1 MHLKIASPEKQI
13 FAGEV
18 EQVTL
23 PTESGEITLLP
34 GHIPLTS
41 VVGAGILR
49 CTPSQLPEDTGFVIN
64 QGQIHIGVSKG
75 LLYVDGTNLIVLTSL
90 ATTTPSESQEV
101 LEQMQTKLQAELE
114 KIKHEWSDEDL
125 EHALLSLEKV
135 TAELR
140 LSKLSHVTH

>member
-13 FAGEV
+13 YEGEV

-49 CTPSQLPEDTGFVIN
+49 CTPSQLPEDTGYVIN
-64 QGQIHIGVSKG
+64 Q
-75 LLYVDGTNLIVLTSL
+75 
-90 ATTTPSESQEV
+90 
-101 LEQMQTKLQAELE
+101 
-114 KIKHEWSDEDL
+114 
-125 EHALLSLEKV
+125 
-135 TAELR
+135 
-140 LSKLSHVTH
+140 